1 MFASR
6 DEVAGALDA
15 LEAAVSVLADLDVGG
30 LSNPERLDVLR
41 RMECCT
47 RKGEAIG
54 QRVLGAWWEQR
65 EVSEFGGQ
73 HSFDVLADALHL
85 SRAEA
90 AKRFRTAIELAP
102 RMSFTGEP
110 LAPELPATADACGSG
125 SIGDAH
131 VQVIR
136 RFLRDLPNG
145 VDPQTREQAEAKLAQ
160 AATTLGP
167 DALRKVAA
175 RLAAY
180 INPDGDCEERDRA
193 RRRGI
198 TLGDQ
203 GADKMSKLSG
213 WVDPELRSYLEAI
226 EAKLARPGMCN
237 PDDETPVVDGDPT
250 TPPHHGTPVVRR
262 SGATTRGRRP
272 VGRCSPPA
280 SWGCTAA
287 CRSP

>member
-145 VDPQTREQAEAKLAQ
+145 VDPQTREQAEAQLARRQ
-160 AATTLGP
+160 PRWVRTRCARSPPDSRPTSTPTGTARNATGP
-167 DALRKVAA
+167 GGAGSPSV
-175 RLAAY
+175 
-180 INPDGDCEERDRA
+180 IRA
-193 RRRGI
+193 R
-198 TLGDQ
+198 
-203 GADKMSKLSG
+203 
-213 WVDPELRSYLEAI
+213 
-226 EAKLARPGMCN
+226 
-237 PDDETPVVDGDPT
+237 
-250 TPPHHGTPVVRR
+250 
-262 SGATTRGRRP
+262 TR
-272 VGRCSPPA
+272 
-280 SWGCTAA
+280 
-287 CRSP
+287 